1 MKSVAFF
8 TLFTL
13 VLLLAGCA
21 STLNLRSG
29 QVDYERSGLGELSPM
44 EVGMTD
50 YTMANAD
57 FVRAGAEMYRA
68 RARVMEANP
77 WLYFGWGS
85 GSPYLGWGSSYLH
98 YYYPYFAPSTLFP
111 GGGHLQTPLPIPAI
125 PGGGAP

>member
-1 MKSVAFF
+1 MRSVAFTF
-8 TLFTL
+8 
-13 VLLLAGCA
+13 VLLSAGCA

-50 YTMANAD
+50 YAMANAD
-57 FVRAGAEMYRA
+57 FVRAGAEMYRT

-77 WLYFGWGS
+77 WLYLGW
-85 GSPYLGWGSSYLH
+85 GWGSSYLH
-98 YYYPYFAPSTLFP
+98 YYYPYFAPGFLVP
-111 GGGHLQTPLPIPAI
+111 GGGQIQTPPAPVPI